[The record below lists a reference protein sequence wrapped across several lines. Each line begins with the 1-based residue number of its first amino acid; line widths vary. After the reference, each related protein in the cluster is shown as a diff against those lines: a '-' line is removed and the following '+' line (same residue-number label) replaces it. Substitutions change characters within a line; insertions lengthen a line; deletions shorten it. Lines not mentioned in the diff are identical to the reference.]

1 MKRNKHLYP
10 QGQLFKNPEIKML
23 TSVGDLKLPCIDF
36 HITGQMESVSKIS
49 CECVHCTLPSH

>member
-36 HITGQMESVSKIS
+36 QITGQMESVSKIS
-49 CECVHCTLPSH
+49 CECVHCTLPSL